1 MYCPLVASSSFV
13 RDAASQVC
21 GHGNVQH
28 LGVAELEVGHDLD
41 ELTDGLHSAQTRVA
55 RLLAANGRAKA
66 ALIVMRGVYDSVVW
80 QHEELRVNGSVQGL
94 RRPALKIHTT
104 AGVPGSRE
112 GRKGARAARPLDRL
126 VRHYET
132 IRIGSRSGRDG
143 RLGRLGRALK
153 PPFDLARR
161 GDVVGVAVGV
171 EHEGEPEAE
180 LLHQCKVALD
190 LINAWIDQDGLS
202 GRRVSQK
209 VGEGGAL
216 GVEQLA
222 HHTPHVVGTPG
233 KSRVCVRL
241 PEVHHGWTTTV
252 GEVGVP
258 EAAKERDRFARPGA

>member
-41 ELTDGLHSAQTRVA
+41 ELTNGLPSAQTRVA

-66 ALIVMRGVYDSVVW
+66 ALVVMRGVYDRVVW

-94 RRPALKIHTT
+94 RRPALKIRTAASSDQQGISCVNSAGISIIKRHTT

-112 GRKGARAARPLDRL
+112 GRKGARAACPLDRL

-153 PPFDLARR
+153 PPFDLTRR

-171 EHEGEPEAE
+171 EHEGELEAE

-190 LINAWIDQDGLS
+190 LVNAWIDQDGLS
-202 GRRVSQK
+202 GRRVSQ
-209 VGEGGAL
+209 
-216 GVEQLA
+216 
-222 HHTPHVVGTPG
+222 
-233 KSRVCVRL
+233 
-241 PEVHHGWTTTV
+241 
-252 GEVGVP
+252 
-258 EAAKERDRFARPGA
+258 